1 RFDLAAT
8 TRLVICIRHHTANPL
23 IIYLDCQTSGTDHSA
38 TSSSITTPQSST
50 KKVASKMDAQA
61 IEEANRLRIAMG
73 MKPLP
78 VPGAASAQSQAAPV
92 DEDPSATFDGRQAQ
106 AYDNYRKLQ
115 EAEAAKRKREERAA
129 AVKKAREV
137 AQRYVQLEGKGLGE
151 EDDEGDLDAKAWLK
165 SQKKRQK
172 KIDQLRK
179 AEEEKDRKAAAAA
192 REHSARDLA
201 GVKVG
206 HDMSA
211 LLEDGEQIL
220 TLKDTTVLENED
232 EGDELENIDLR
243 AQEKLDERL
252 QLKKKKPVYDPNDFD
267 DTGERSIL
275 AQYDDDYGKK
285 KKAFTLDG
293 QGSIAELADILDTEA
308 NEKNKVENLSL
319 DILTAPASDYLDIS
333 EIKVKKPK
341 KKKSKSTRKRAA
353 DDEDALLP
361 AETANIEADGM
372 VIDSEPI
379 LPKKRKTIGDAID
392 DDDDLQASLAAQR
405 RDALKK
411 RKRMRPE
418 DLARQL
424 KEEAETPEPETATTS
439 GGGLVIDEISEFVGA
454 LQKRTDDD
462 ERKPR
467 RPAEPQSVTAMEADS
482 DDEDVE
488 MANVKEESA
497 EPQTEQLEDLTAIGV
512 EEEKSVSKGMGAA
525 LALLRERGL
534 VKESNGAAL
543 NDRDRRHA
551 QFLAEKNRRLAKI
564 EEDARRQ
571 RERDRTSGLLDRM
584 TQREKEEYARK
595 QNMQREYQ
603 TSRVLN
609 EMFQRDYTPNFE
621 IKYTDD
627 HGRNLDTK
635 EAFKHMSHQFHGKG
649 SGKGKTDKLLKKIE
663 ADKKREAASILD
675 DSQNAGMGPSSD
687 QQLKKR
693 KEAGVRLA

>member
-1 RFDLAAT
+1 
-8 TRLVICIRHHTANPL
+8 
-23 IIYLDCQTSGTDHSA
+23 
-38 TSSSITTPQSST
+38 
-50 KKVASKMDAQA
+50 MDAQA

-78 VPGAASAQSQAAPV
+78 VPGAASTQSQAAPV

-151 EDDEGDLDAKAWLK
+151 EDDEGDLDARAWLK

-211 LLEDGEQIL
+211 LLEDGEQVL

-285 KKAFTLDG
+285 KKAFTLNG

-308 NEKNKVENLSL
+308 NQKAKVESLSL
-319 DILTAPASDYLDIS
+319 DILSKIQSSLPRLLVVSSLTGSKTAAPASDYLDVS

-361 AETANIEADGM
+361 AETADIEADGM

-411 RKRMRPE
+411 KKRMRPE

-424 KEEAETPEPETATTS
+424 KEEAQTPEPETATT

-467 RPAEPQSVTAMEADS
+467 RPVEPQSVTAMDADS

-488 MANVKEESA
+488 MANVKEESV
-497 EPQTEQLEDLTAIGV
+497 EPQTEQLDDLTTIGV
-512 EEEKSVSKGMGAA
+512 DEEKSVSKGMGAA

-534 VKESNGAAL
+534 VKESNGASL
-543 NDRDRRHA
+543 NERDRRHA

-595 QNMQREYQ
+595 QNIQREYQ

-663 ADKKREAASILD
+663 ADKKREAASFLD

>member
-1 RFDLAAT
+1 
-8 TRLVICIRHHTANPL
+8 
-23 IIYLDCQTSGTDHSA
+23 
-38 TSSSITTPQSST
+38 
-50 KKVASKMDAQA
+50 MDAQA

-78 VPGAASAQSQAAPV
+78 VPGAASTQSQAAPV

-151 EDDEGDLDAKAWLK
+151 EDDEGDLDARAWLK

-211 LLEDGEQIL
+211 LLEDGEQVL

-285 KKAFTLDG
+285 KKAFTLNG

-308 NEKNKVENLSL
+308 NQKAKVESLSL
-319 DILTAPASDYLDIS
+319 DILSKIQSSLPRLLVVSSLTGSKTAAPASDYLDVS

-361 AETANIEADGM
+361 AETADIEADGM

-424 KEEAETPEPETATTS
+424 KEEAQTPEPETATT

-467 RPAEPQSVTAMEADS
+467 RPVEPQSVTAMDADS

-488 MANVKEESA
+488 MANVKEESV
-497 EPQTEQLEDLTAIGV
+497 EPQTEQLDDLTTIGV
-512 EEEKSVSKGMGAA
+512 DEEKSVSKGMGAA

-534 VKESNGAAL
+534 VKESNGASL
-543 NDRDRRHA
+543 NERDRRHA

-595 QNMQREYQ
+595 QNIQREYQ

-663 ADKKREAASILD
+663 ADKKREAASFLD

>member
-1 RFDLAAT
+1 
-8 TRLVICIRHHTANPL
+8 
-23 IIYLDCQTSGTDHSA
+23 
-38 TSSSITTPQSST
+38 
-50 KKVASKMDAQA
+50 MDAQA

-78 VPGAASAQSQAAPV
+78 VPGAASTQSQAAPV

-151 EDDEGDLDAKAWLK
+151 EDDEGDLDARAWLK

-211 LLEDGEQIL
+211 LLEDGEQVL

-285 KKAFTLDG
+285 KKAFTLNG

-308 NEKNKVENLSL
+308 NQKAKVESLSL
-319 DILTAPASDYLDIS
+319 DILTAPASDYLDVS

-341 KKKSKSTRKRAA
+341 RKSPNPLANEQQMTR
-353 DDEDALLP
+353 
-361 AETANIEADGM
+361 
-372 VIDSEPI
+372 
-379 LPKKRKTIGDAID
+379 
-392 DDDDLQASLAAQR
+392 
-405 RDALKK
+405 
-411 RKRMRPE
+411 
-418 DLARQL
+418 
-424 KEEAETPEPETATTS
+424 TPYYQ
-439 GGGLVIDEISEFVGA
+439 
-454 LQKRTDDD
+454 QKR
-462 ERKPR
+462 RISKP
-467 RPAEPQSVTAMEADS
+467 
-482 DDEDVE
+482 
-488 MANVKEESA
+488 MAW
-497 EPQTEQLEDLTAIGV
+497 
-512 EEEKSVSKGMGAA
+512 
-525 LALLRERGL
+525 
-534 VKESNGAAL
+534 
-543 NDRDRRHA
+543 
-551 QFLAEKNRRLAKI
+551 
-564 EEDARRQ
+564 
-571 RERDRTSGLLDRM
+571 
-584 TQREKEEYARK
+584 
-595 QNMQREYQ
+595 
-603 TSRVLN
+603 
-609 EMFQRDYTPNFE
+609 
-621 IKYTDD
+621 
-627 HGRNLDTK
+627 
-635 EAFKHMSHQFHGKG
+635 
-649 SGKGKTDKLLKKIE
+649 
-663 ADKKREAASILD
+663 
-675 DSQNAGMGPSSD
+675 
-687 QQLKKR
+687 
-693 KEAGVRLA
+693 

>member
-1 RFDLAAT
+1 
-8 TRLVICIRHHTANPL
+8 
-23 IIYLDCQTSGTDHSA
+23 
-38 TSSSITTPQSST
+38 
-50 KKVASKMDAQA
+50 MDAQA

-78 VPGAASAQSQAAPV
+78 VPGAASTQSQAAPV

-151 EDDEGDLDAKAWLK
+151 EDDEGDLDARAWLK

-211 LLEDGEQIL
+211 LLEDGEQVL

-285 KKAFTLDG
+285 KKAFTLNG

-308 NEKNKVENLSL
+308 NQKAKVESLSL
-319 DILTAPASDYLDIS
+319 DILTAPASDYLDVS

-361 AETANIEADGM
+361 AETADIEADGM

-411 RKRMRPE
+411 KKRMRPE

-424 KEEAETPEPETATTS
+424 KEEAQTPEPETATT

-467 RPAEPQSVTAMEADS
+467 RPVEPQSVTAMDADS

-488 MANVKEESA
+488 MANVKEESV
-497 EPQTEQLEDLTAIGV
+497 EPQTEQLDDLTTIGV
-512 EEEKSVSKGMGAA
+512 DEEKSVSKGMGAA

-534 VKESNGAAL
+534 VKESNGASL
-543 NDRDRRHA
+543 NERDRRHA

-595 QNMQREYQ
+595 QNIQREYQ

-663 ADKKREAASILD
+663 ADKKREAASFLD

>member
-1 RFDLAAT
+1 
-8 TRLVICIRHHTANPL
+8 
-23 IIYLDCQTSGTDHSA
+23 
-38 TSSSITTPQSST
+38 
-50 KKVASKMDAQA
+50 MDAQA

-78 VPGAASAQSQAAPV
+78 VPGAASTQSQAAPV

-151 EDDEGDLDAKAWLK
+151 EDDEGDLDARAWLK

-211 LLEDGEQIL
+211 LLEDGEQVL

-275 AQYDDDYGKK
+275 EQYDDDYGKK
-285 KKAFTLDG
+285 KKAFTLNG

-308 NEKNKVENLSL
+308 NQKAKVESLSL
-319 DILTAPASDYLDIS
+319 DILTASASDYLDVL

-361 AETANIEADGM
+361 AETADIEADGM

-424 KEEAETPEPETATTS
+424 KEEAQTPEPETATT

-467 RPAEPQSVTAMEADS
+467 RPVEPQSVTAMDADS

-497 EPQTEQLEDLTAIGV
+497 EPQTEQLDDLTTIGV
-512 EEEKSVSKGMGAA
+512 DEEKSVSKGMGAA

-534 VKESNGAAL
+534 VKESNGASL
-543 NDRDRRHA
+543 NERDRRHA

-595 QNMQREYQ
+595 QNIQREYQ

-663 ADKKREAASILD
+663 ADKKREAASFLD

>member
-1 RFDLAAT
+1 
-8 TRLVICIRHHTANPL
+8 
-23 IIYLDCQTSGTDHSA
+23 
-38 TSSSITTPQSST
+38 
-50 KKVASKMDAQA
+50 MDAQA

-78 VPGAASAQSQAAPV
+78 VPGAASTQSQAAPV

-151 EDDEGDLDAKAWLK
+151 EDDEGDLDARAWLK

-211 LLEDGEQIL
+211 LLEDGEQVL

-285 KKAFTLDG
+285 KKAFTLNG

-308 NEKNKVENLSL
+308 NQKAKVESLSL
-319 DILTAPASDYLDIS
+319 DILSKIQSSLPRLLVVSSLTGSKTAASASDYLDVS

-361 AETANIEADGM
+361 AETADIEADGM

-424 KEEAETPEPETATTS
+424 KEEAQTPEPETATT

-467 RPAEPQSVTAMEADS
+467 RPVEPQSVTAMDADS

-497 EPQTEQLEDLTAIGV
+497 EPQTEQLDDLTTIGV
-512 EEEKSVSKGMGAA
+512 DEEKSVSKGMGAA

-534 VKESNGAAL
+534 VKESNGASL
-543 NDRDRRHA
+543 NERDRRHA

-595 QNMQREYQ
+595 QNIQREYQ

-663 ADKKREAASILD
+663 ADKKREAASFLD

>member
-1 RFDLAAT
+1 
-8 TRLVICIRHHTANPL
+8 
-23 IIYLDCQTSGTDHSA
+23 
-38 TSSSITTPQSST
+38 
-50 KKVASKMDAQA
+50 MDAQA

-78 VPGAASAQSQAAPV
+78 VPGAASTQSQAAPV

-151 EDDEGDLDAKAWLK
+151 EDDEGDLDARAWLK

-211 LLEDGEQIL
+211 LLEDGEQVL

-285 KKAFTLDG
+285 KKAFTLNG

-308 NEKNKVENLSL
+308 NQKAKVESLSL
-319 DILTAPASDYLDIS
+319 DILSKIQSSLPRLLVVSSLTGSKTAASASDYLDVL

-361 AETANIEADGM
+361 AETADIEADGM

-424 KEEAETPEPETATTS
+424 KEEAQTPEPETATT

-467 RPAEPQSVTAMEADS
+467 RPVEPQSVTAMDADS

-497 EPQTEQLEDLTAIGV
+497 EPQTEQLDDLTTIGV
-512 EEEKSVSKGMGAA
+512 DEEKSVSKGMGAA

-534 VKESNGAAL
+534 VKESNGASL
-543 NDRDRRHA
+543 NERDRRHA

-595 QNMQREYQ
+595 QNIQREYQ

-663 ADKKREAASILD
+663 ADKKREAASFLD
-675 DSQNAGMGPSSD
+675 DSQNAGMGPLSD

>member
-1 RFDLAAT
+1 K
-8 TRLVICIRHHTANPL
+8 IPP
-23 IIYLDCQTSGTDHSA
+23 
-38 TSSSITTPQSST
+38 SSIATVGHLKQTQRYIQIDKKTPKSP
-50 KKVASKMDAQA
+50 KKVASNMDAQA

-78 VPGAASAQSQAAPV
+78 VPGAASTQSQAAPV

-179 AEEEKDRKAAAAA
+179 AEEEKDRKAASDA

-211 LLEDGEQIL
+211 LLEDGEQVL
-220 TLKDTTVLENED
+220 TLKDTTILENED

-308 NEKNKVENLSL
+308 NEKAKVESLSL

-353 DDEDALLP
+353 DDENALLP
-361 AETANIEADGM
+361 AETADIEADGM

-379 LPKKRKTIGDAID
+379 VSKKRKTIGDVID

-424 KEEAETPEPETATTS
+424 KEEAQTPEPETATT

-467 RPAEPQSVTAMEADS
+467 RPVEPQSVTAMDADS

-488 MANVKEESA
+488 MANVKEESV
-497 EPQTEQLEDLTAIGV
+497 EPQTEQLDDLTTIGV
-512 EEEKSVSKGMGAA
+512 DEEKSVSKGMGAA

-534 VKESNGAAL
+534 VKESNGASL

-595 QNMQREYQ
+595 QNIQREYQ

>member
-1 RFDLAAT
+1 
-8 TRLVICIRHHTANPL
+8 
-23 IIYLDCQTSGTDHSA
+23 
-38 TSSSITTPQSST
+38 
-50 KKVASKMDAQA
+50 MDAQA

-78 VPGAASAQSQAAPV
+78 VPGAASTQSQAAPV

-151 EDDEGDLDAKAWLK
+151 EDDEGDLDARAWLK

-211 LLEDGEQIL
+211 LLEDGEQVL

-285 KKAFTLDG
+285 KKAFTLNG

-308 NEKNKVENLSL
+308 NQKAKVESLSL
-319 DILTAPASDYLDIS
+319 DILSKIQSSLPRLLVVSSLTGSKTAASASDYLDVL

-361 AETANIEADGM
+361 AETADIEADGM

-424 KEEAETPEPETATTS
+424 KEEAQTPEPETATT

-467 RPAEPQSVTAMEADS
+467 RPVEPQSVTAMDADS

-497 EPQTEQLEDLTAIGV
+497 EPQTEQLDDLTTIGV
-512 EEEKSVSKGMGAA
+512 DEEKSVSKGMGAA

-534 VKESNGAAL
+534 VKESNGASL
-543 NDRDRRHA
+543 NERDRRHA

-595 QNMQREYQ
+595 QNIQREYQ

-663 ADKKREAASILD
+663 ADKKREAASFLD

>member
-1 RFDLAAT
+1 
-8 TRLVICIRHHTANPL
+8 
-23 IIYLDCQTSGTDHSA
+23 
-38 TSSSITTPQSST
+38 
-50 KKVASKMDAQA
+50 MDAQA

-78 VPGAASAQSQAAPV
+78 VPGGGSSGSQSQAPAPAQ

-115 EAEAAKRKREERAA
+115 EAEAAKRKRDERAA

-137 AQRYVQLEGKGLGE
+137 AQRYAQLEGKGLGE
-151 EDDEGDLDAKAWLK
+151 EGDDADLDARAWLK

-179 AEEEKDRKAAAAA
+179 VEEEKERKAAAAA

-211 LLEDGEQIL
+211 LLDDGEQVL

-243 AQEKLDERL
+243 AQERLDERL

-275 AQYDDDYGKK
+275 AQYDDDFGKK
-285 KKAFTLDG
+285 TKNFTLDG
-293 QGSIAELADILDTEA
+293 QGSAAELADILGAESNDKAKLES
-308 NEKNKVENLSL
+308 LSL

-353 DDEDALLP
+353 DDDDALLP
-361 AETANIEADGM
+361 VGSAEAEADGM

-379 LPKKRKTIGDAID
+379 LPRKRKTVDDVID

-405 RDALKK
+405 RDVLKK

-424 KEEAETPEPETATTS
+424 KEEDAQTPEPEAATT

-454 LQKRTDDD
+454 LQKRTDED

-467 RPAEPQSVTAMEADS
+467 RQAESLSVTNMEAGS

-488 MANVKEESA
+488 MANFMEESA
-497 EPQTEQLEDLTAIGV
+497 DSHAEQEQADDLTTIGV
-512 EEEKSVSKGMGAA
+512 DEEKSISKGMGAA

-534 VKESNGAAL
+534 VKDSNGAEL

-551 QFLAEKNRRLAKI
+551 LFLAEKNRRLAKI

-571 RERDRTSGLLDRM
+571 RERDRASGMLDRM
-584 TQREKEEYARK
+584 SQREKEEYARK
-595 QNMQREYQ
+595 QNTQRDYQ

-609 EMFQRDYTPNFE
+609 EMYQRDYTPNFE

-627 HGRNLDTK
+627 HGRSLDTK

-663 ADKKREAASILD
+663 ANKKREAARVLD

-687 QQLKKR
+687 QPKKR

>member
-1 RFDLAAT
+1 
-8 TRLVICIRHHTANPL
+8 
-23 IIYLDCQTSGTDHSA
+23 
-38 TSSSITTPQSST
+38 
-50 KKVASKMDAQA
+50 MDAQA

-78 VPGAASAQSQAAPV
+78 VPGAASTQSQAAPV

-179 AEEEKDRKAAAAA
+179 AEEEKERKAAAAA
-192 REHSARDLA
+192 KEHLARDLA

-211 LLEDGEQIL
+211 LLEDGEQVL

-308 NEKNKVENLSL
+308 NEKAKVESLSL

-361 AETANIEADGM
+361 AETADIEADGM

-379 LPKKRKTIGDAID
+379 VPKKRKTIGDAID

-405 RDALKK
+405 REALKN

-424 KEEAETPEPETATTS
+424 KEEAQTPEPETATT

-467 RPAEPQSVTAMEADS
+467 RPVEPQSITAMDADS

-497 EPQTEQLEDLTAIGV
+497 EPQTQNLDDLTTIGV
-512 EEEKSVSKGMGAA
+512 EEEKSISKGMGAA

-534 VKESNGAAL
+534 VKESNGASL
-543 NDRDRRHA
+543 NERDRRHA

-595 QNMQREYQ
+595 QNIQREYQ

-675 DSQNAGMGPSSD
+675 DSQNAGLGPSSD